1 MLKDLPRV
9 KFANLPTPLHEAE
22 HLSKVMGGPKILLK
36 RDDATGLVLGGQKIR
51 MLEYEFGDALFKGCD
66 VIVTTASDD
75 ANHTSQTLACANKLG
90 MDTVLVFYKREQ
102 RELQG
107 NGLLLN
113 LLDPVVIE
121 TEFERG
127 EEDAPK
133 MNHKIDEII
142 DELRRKGRHP
152 YKLYFKNGV
161 YQPLGAVGFFY
172 CAQEIMQQLKDMG
185 ETAQY
190 VYVAHASGL
199 SQGGLVLGAKYFQA
213 PFKVVGTLTIP
224 GDTKEE
230 RTENIVRNVN
240 MASEL
245 LGAGITVDPGE
256 ILIHDEY
263 IGPETLG
270 AFGRATRKGI
280 EAIRL
285 VAKTEGI
292 FLDPHY
298 TGKAMSTLLD
308 DIRQGKL
315 TSKDNVI
322 FYFTGGIPN
331 IFSYTKELQIESRTR
346 YEDM

>member
-22 HLSKVMGGPKILLK
+22 HLSKVLGGPKILLK

-51 MLEYEFGDALFKGCD
+51 MLEYEFGDAVSKGCD

-75 ANHTSQTLACANKLG
+75 ANHSSQTLACANKLG
-90 MDTVLVFYKREQ
+90 MDTVLVFYKREKV
-102 RELQG
+102 ELQG

-121 TEFERG
+121 TDFERG
-127 EEDAPK
+127 DEDAPK
-133 MNHKIDEII
+133 MDHKIDEII
-142 DELRRKGRHP
+142 DELKRKGRHP

-161 YQPLGAVGFFY
+161 YQALGAVGFFY
-172 CAQEIMQQLKDMG
+172 CAQEIMQQLKEMG

-190 VYVAHASGL
+190 IYVAHASGL
-199 SQGGLVLGAKYFQA
+199 SQGGLVLGAKYFQS

-224 GDTKEE
+224 GDTREE
-230 RTENIVRNVN
+230 RTANIVTKVNV
-240 MASEL
+240 ASEL
-245 LGAGITVDPGE
+245 LGAGITVDPSE

-263 IGPETLG
+263 IGPESLG

-285 VAKTEGI
+285 AAKTEGI
-292 FLDPHY
+292 FIDPHY
-298 TGKAMSTLLD
+298 TGKAMAALLD
-308 DIRQGKL
+308 DVREGKL
-315 TSKDNVI
+315 TSQDTVI
-322 FYFTGGIPN
+322 FYFTGGAPN
-331 IFSYTKELQIESRTR
+331 IFYYAPELQIKNRTTV
-346 YEDM
+346 